1 MYKRQKNDSAPFDID
16 KVKYWAPIDFY
27 SGGVEHAIL
36 HLIYSRFFCKV
47 IRDLG
52 LVQHDEPFERLLTQG
67 MVLRHGNVMSKSKGN
82 VVDPDE
88 MTATFGA
95 DALRLYEMFVAPPEK
110 EIEWT
115 DTGLEG
121 SARFL
126 GRVWRLVMP
135 FASVISTGEM
145 RRARMSDARSEA
157 DRKQRSSLF
166 IFQSSIKK
174 VNTKWE
180 NLLIL

>member
-1 MYKRQKNDSAPFDID
+1 MF
-16 KVKYWAPIDFY
+16 
-27 SGGVEHAIL
+27 
-36 HLIYSRFFCKV
+36 
-47 IRDLG
+47 RDLG

-135 FASVISTGEM
+135 
-145 RRARMSDARSEA
+145 
-157 DRKQRSSLF
+157 SL
-166 IFQSSIKK
+166 
-174 VNTKWE
+174 
-180 NLLIL
+180 L